1 MGSKLRE
8 EYGMVGLGLLILA
21 GIKSLILAGN

>member
-8 EYGMVGLGLLILA
+8 ENGMVGLGLLILA